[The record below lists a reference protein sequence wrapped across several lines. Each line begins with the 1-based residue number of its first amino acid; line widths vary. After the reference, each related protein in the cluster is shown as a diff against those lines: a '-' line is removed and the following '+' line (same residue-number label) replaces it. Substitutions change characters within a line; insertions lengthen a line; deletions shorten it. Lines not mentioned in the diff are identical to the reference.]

1 MKITGINVY
10 GVKLPVVGIY
20 KMATSTMSLL
30 ESVIV
35 ELVTDDG
42 IVGYGESCPL
52 GNVYQPQHVLGA
64 HAALKDIA
72 PKLIG
77 LDPRNIVSLN
87 RAMDAAL
94 EGSRYAKAAIDI
106 AAWDIAGKSY
116 GRRLCDLL
124 GGATG
129 EAVPSYY
136 AISVASP
143 DETARI
149 ARAKQD
155 EGFTRLQLKVGG
167 RDVEEDIETIHRVK
181 EALKPGMR
189 LAADGNRSLTA
200 RDALMISRRCQDV
213 SMVLE
218 QPCRTYEE
226 VASIH
231 SRLCHPL
238 YLDEVTEDV
247 NAVIKSIADGVAD
260 GFGMKLTRIGG
271 ITPMQTVR
279 DICSARGLP
288 HTSDDNWGGDIIAA
302 ACVHVGATVEPRL
315 FEGAWIA
322 APYISEHLD
331 EENGPRL
338 QNGKIRIP
346 EGPGLGVVP
355 DRAKLGSALLSFG

>member
-1 MKITGINVY
+1 MKLIGINVY
-10 GVKLPVVGIY
+10 SVKLPVVGTY

-35 ELVTDDG
+35 ELVTDEG
-42 IVGYGESCPL
+42 IVGYGEVCPL
-52 GNVYQPQHVLGA
+52 GTVYQPQHVLGA
-64 HAALKDIA
+64 HAALKEIA

-77 LDPRNIVSLN
+77 LDPRNIGELN
-87 RAMDAAL
+87 RAMEAAL
-94 EGSRYAKAAIDI
+94 DGSRYAKAAIDI

-116 GRRLCDLL
+116 GRRVCDLL

-129 EAVPSYY
+129 LTVPTYY

-143 DETARI
+143 EETARI
-149 ARAKQD
+149 AHEKQL
-155 EGFTRLQLKVGG
+155 EGYSRLQLKVGG
-167 RDVEEDIETIHRVK
+167 RDIEEDIETLHRVK

-189 LAADGNRSLTA
+189 LAADGNRSMTA
-200 RDALMISRRCQDV
+200 RDTLLISRRCQDV
-213 SMVLE
+213 SMILE

-231 SRLCHPL
+231 GRLCHPV

-260 GFGMKLTRIGG
+260 GFGIKLTRVGG
-271 ITPMQTVR
+271 ISAMQTVR
-279 DICSARGLP
+279 DICRARGLP

-322 APYISEHLD
+322 EPYIAAHLD
-331 EENGPRL
+331 EKNGPRIE
-338 QNGKIRIP
+338 NGRIKIP
-346 EGPGLGVVP
+346 EGPGLGVIP
-355 DRAKLGSALLSFG
+355 DKAKLGSAVQSFG